1 LLKPYRVLDVRILV
15 LSTTDIVKA
24 AHSRPHQMVS
34 HLSRKHSI
42 DVLCTNA
49 WWLSKKGAPLYFHEY
64 NHNVGIEYFGDTETG
79 PLHQEW
85 SAASSFRR
93 RFYER
98 LDGYDV
104 VVDFDSLIAGYSAAK
119 AARRCGLPFVFDI
132 DDDLPSMIRGSSN
145 VPFLLRRVASLVS
158 QRYTRRL
165 CKQADK
171 VTVTLESLAAKCGI
185 GEGEAEIIPNGVDT
199 ELFKPIMSD
208 MRKRLGIDNEFVLG
222 YVGVLREWVDLS
234 IVFDA
239 IRTLDNVKL
248 LIVGEEGFLAENIA
262 LAEKLGVENRV
273 LFAGTVPYERV
284 PDYISAMD
292 ACIIPF
298 REYSVSHEAAP
309 LKLFEYMA
317 CAKPVISSR
326 IKGVMSLAGRRVEY
340 YSDAGDLRALILEFA
355 AKKDIGGQGISNRE
369 WVEKNFGWLEIC
381 NRFEKLLVRLAN

>member
-1 LLKPYRVLDVRILV
+1 MKILV

-64 NHNVGIEYFGDTETG
+64 NHNVRVEYFRNREIG
-79 PLHQEW
+79 PLSQEW
-85 SAASSFRR
+85 RAASGFRR
-93 RFYER
+93 RFDQR

-104 VVDFDSLIAGYSAAK
+104 IVDFDSLIVGNSATKSAK
-119 AARRCGLPFVFDI
+119 RCGLPFVFDI
-132 DDDLPSMIRGSSN
+132 DDDLPSMIRTSDN
-145 VPFLLRRVASLVS
+145 VPFLLRRVAGLVS
-158 QRYTRRL
+158 QRYLRQL
-165 CKQADK
+165 CKQSDE
-171 VTVTLESLAAKCGI
+171 VTATLGSLATICGV
-185 GEGEAEIIPNGVDT
+185 GEGEVEVIPNGVDT
-199 ELFKPIMSD
+199 ELFKPRMSV

-248 LIVGEEGFLAENIA
+248 IIVGEEGLLAENIG
-262 LAEKLGVENRV
+262 LAEKLGVKDKV
-273 LFAGTVPYERV
+273 IFVGTVQYERV
-284 PDYISAMD
+284 PDFVSAMD
-292 ACIIPF
+292 ACLIPF
-298 REYSVSHEAAP
+298 RKYEVTHEAVP
-309 LKLFEYMA
+309 LKLFEYLA

-340 YSDAGDLRALILEFA
+340 YSDASDLKALILEFV
-355 AKKDIGGQGISNRE
+355 AKRDIGGQGISNRE
-369 WVEKNFGWLEIC
+369 WVEKNFGWIEIC
-381 NRFEKLLVRLAN
+381 NRFEELLVRLAS